1 MDIHP
6 DQTEA
11 ATAAEQDGWSPLD
24 FLRSLGRAASI
35 AAGASPAPIDFHGF
49 GIVTT
54 GKDGAYSACIAHHR
68 DKAIC
73 LPWQIRRQIS
83 DARFPSAEEAVQH
96 ARFLIASGA
105 LNFR

>member
-1 MDIHP
+1 MDTRP
-6 DQTEA
+6 DQAEA
-11 ATAAEQDGWSPLD
+11 ATAAEEAGWSPLD
-24 FLRSLGRAASI
+24 FVRSLGRAASI

-54 GKDGAYSACIAHHR
+54 GQDGAYTARIAHHR

-83 DARFPSAEEAVQH
+83 AARFPSAEEAVQH

-105 LNFR
+105 LNF